1 MPGNIKKT
9 LFPGGAKG
17 IGAWVV
23 AGAVFGAWQ
32 YYENQRDN
40 STEVN
45 IQERRKE
52 TTKNSNVTK
61 TMANTYM
68 KRPNCQT

>member
-40 STEVN
+40 STKVN
-45 IQERRKE
+45 IQDFREHNDKI
-52 TTKNSNVTK
+52 K
-61 TMANTYM
+61 
-68 KRPNCQT
+68 KRNPKG